1 MTTTTIIQIILA
13 LFFVSILRKYYFS
26 IIKKIDIDIEKQKWG
41 KTESN
46 LSNNEDYWEKKHL
59 EEQKDLIDKIEKLKK
74 TCEEEAKIH
83 QQEGDMR
90 MRAEYKSGSSES
102 RKETILFM
110 NSHINN
116 TLYEDGMLP
125 KTLTIYNY
133 LLDLAKTN
141 KNTWVLEKI
150 LDIIILHKEEGNIE
164 KSHKNWMSEQKDN
177 IKMFQQ
183 ELEQK
188 QQELELREAKIIK
201 IESAQK
207 ILNSELVEKINKEII
222 LDREDFLQFVKNNPN
237 KN

>member
-1 MTTTTIIQIILA
+1 MTTTTILPIILA
-13 LFFVSILRKYYFS
+13 LFFVLILRKYYFS
-26 IIKKIDIDIEKQKWG
+26 IIKKIDIDIEKQKEKQMWG
-41 KTESN
+41 ETESN
-46 LSNNEDYWEKKHL
+46 LSNENYWERKHL

-83 QQEGDMR
+83 QQERDIHME
-90 MRAEYKSGSSES
+90 AEYKSASSES

-125 KTLTIYNY
+125 KTLKIYNY

-150 LDIIILHKEEGNIE
+150 LDIIILHKEEENIE
-164 KSHKNWMSEQKDN
+164 KSHRNWMSEQKDN

-207 ILNSELVEKINKEII
+207 ILNSELVEKINKEI
-222 LDREDFLQFVKNNPN
+222 D
-237 KN
+237 